1 MTTDFTGVLGAQ
13 YIYHFDKCLFMPA
26 DLTGGIEFNHD
37 NLHDKATDVQKYRD
51 AALAED
57 PTATGDRLQQLI
69 EKYTPAPLNQVV
81 NIASVYAQNE
91 WKNEQWSFLIG
102 GRVDKNSIMDK
113 AVFSPRANI
122 RYNPTQDVNI
132 RFSYAEG
139 FRAPQAFDEDL
150 HISNVGGE
158 LVSIVRAKGLK
169 EERSRSFNASVD
181 WYHYFGDF
189 QANLLVEGFYTKL
202 SDPFVLTPPV
212 KDPDGSA
219 YLIQTRINGSGA
231 KVYGGTL
238 EGKVAYKDNVQLQA
252 GLTLQRSIYDSPEEW
267 SADEEHLSEKE
278 RYSDKIL
285 RTPDVYG
292 YFTATYMPVKAFS
305 IALNGNYTGRMY
317 VPHLLSEVNGEADVL
332 VKSPDFF
339 ELGTKI
345 AYDFDFQGFC
355 LQLNAGVQN
364 IFNSYQKDFDKGAS
378 RDSGYIYGPGA
389 PRSYFAG
396 VKLSF

>member
-1 MTTDFTGVLGAQ
+1 
-13 YIYHFDKCLFMPA
+13 
-26 DLTGGIEFNHD
+26 
-37 NLHDKATDVQKYRD
+37 
-51 AALAED
+51 
-57 PTATGDRLQQLI
+57 
-69 EKYTPAPLNQVV
+69 
-81 NIASVYAQNE
+81 
-91 WKNEQWSFLIG
+91 
-102 GRVDKNSIMDK
+102 MDK

-238 EGKVAYKDNVQLQA
+238 EGKVAYKDKVQLQA

-292 YFTATYMPVKAFS
+292 YLQLPICVKAFS

>member
-1 MTTDFTGVLGAQ
+1 
-13 YIYHFDKCLFMPA
+13 
-26 DLTGGIEFNHD
+26 
-37 NLHDKATDVQKYRD
+37 
-51 AALAED
+51 
-57 PTATGDRLQQLI
+57 
-69 EKYTPAPLNQVV
+69 
-81 NIASVYAQNE
+81 
-91 WKNEQWSFLIG
+91 
-102 GRVDKNSIMDK
+102 MDK

-238 EGKVAYKDNVQLQA
+238 EGKVAYKDKVQLQA

-267 SADEEHLSEKE
+267 SVGE
-278 RYSDKIL
+278 RTLQRQDTAYSRRL
-285 RTPDVYG
+285 R
-292 YFTATYMPVKAFS
+292 
-305 IALNGNYTGRMY
+305 
-317 VPHLLSEVNGEADVL
+317 LLYSYL
-332 VKSPDFF
+332 
-339 ELGTKI
+339 
-345 AYDFDFQGFC
+345 Y
-355 LQLNAGVQN
+355 AG
-364 IFNSYQKDFDKGAS
+364 
-378 RDSGYIYGPGA
+378 
-389 PRSYFAG
+389 
-396 VKLSF
+396 